1 MQNELS
7 NTVNRRVSEGELDVP
22 LLPGVLVDI
31 MALVDD
37 PDADVRRLADLVHRD
52 PGLAAHV
59 LRVANSPV
67 FSARGGVVSLQQ
79 AVSRLGFRLL
89 GEIAM
94 SAVVTRS
101 VFKDQAGCP
110 QIEDL
115 RRDSLATG
123 VWARE
128 IARLR
133 RVSVESA
140 FLCGLLQRIGAPV
153 ALAEAVRSARA
164 MEMEIS
170 TEVLDR
176 VMLEVE
182 ADVGLKVAEAW
193 RLPSAVRAC
202 IAHRS
207 DPLAAREHRHE
218 VLVSGLAALL
228 VPLTFDADADEDAV
242 LSDPV
247 VQALSLYP
255 EDVEELL
262 DRRDAVVETLQA
274 MCR

>member
-94 SAVVTRS
+94 SAVVIMVGTRFDGS
-101 VFKDQAGCP
+101 WADGAMS
-110 QIEDL
+110 L
-115 RRDSLATG
+115 LATSFG
-123 VWARE
+123 VHCQAP
-128 IARLR
+128 A
-133 RVSVESA
+133 
-140 FLCGLLQRIGAPV
+140 GLFT
-153 ALAEAVRSARA
+153 S
-164 MEMEIS
+164 S
-170 TEVLDR
+170 H
-176 VMLEVE
+176 
-182 ADVGLKVAEAW
+182 
-193 RLPSAVRAC
+193 S
-202 IAHRS
+202 
-207 DPLAAREHRHE
+207 
-218 VLVSGLAALL
+218 
-228 VPLTFDADADEDAV
+228 
-242 LSDPV
+242 
-247 VQALSLYP
+247 
-255 EDVEELL
+255 
-262 DRRDAVVETLQA
+262 
-274 MCR
+274 